1 MAIAL
6 PGSTYSDYIVF
17 IDESGDHGLK
27 KIDASNPVF
36 VLCAVIF
43 KKQDYIESICPAISS
58 MKMDFWGHDEV
69 ILHEHDIRKPKNQFA
84 FLQDAENRVAF
95 QERLSAILQNS
106 RFKLVFSVIHK
117 EFYVQRYHAP
127 RNPYDV
133 AMSFVLER
141 AFLDLNS
148 KAQANK
154 RTKVIVECRGANE
167 DAQLGEAFAR
177 ITGGDNACGRPLPF
191 DLLMIP
197 KSSNSVGLQ
206 IADLCARPMGI
217 KSIRPEQ
224 QNRAYEIIASK
235 IRRDAHGRT
244 EGWGVK
250 VSP

>member
-1 MAIAL
+1 MAIAI
-6 PGSTYSDYIVF
+6 PGSAYSDYIVF

-27 KIDASNPVF
+27 SIDANYPVF
-36 VLCAVIF
+36 VLCAALF
-43 KKQDYIESICPAISS
+43 NRREYIEAICPALNTL
-58 MKMDFWGHDEV
+58 KMDFWGHDEV

-84 FLQDAENRVAF
+84 FLQDVANREEF
-95 QERLSAILQNS
+95 QEKLSGFLAWA

-117 EFYVQRYHAP
+117 DRYVERYQVP

-141 AFLDLNS
+141 VFLDLHS
-148 KAQANK
+148 KGQTNK

-177 ITGGDNACGRPLPF
+177 IGGGENACGRPLPF

-197 KSSNSVGLQ
+197 KLSNSIGLQ

-217 KSIRPEQ
+217 RSLRPNQ
-224 QNRAYEIIASK
+224 ANRAYEIIAEK
-235 IRRDAHGRT
+235 IRRDQQGRA

>member
-1 MAIAL
+1 MTIAV
-6 PGSTYSDYIVF
+6 PGSAYSDYIVF

-27 KIDASNPVF
+27 KIDASYPVF
-36 VLCAVIF
+36 VLCAAIF
-43 KKQDYIESICPAISS
+43 NKHDYVESICPAINR

-84 FLQDAENRVAF
+84 FLQDAENRATF
-95 QERLSAILQNS
+95 QERLSTILEKS
-106 RFKLVFSVIHK
+106 RFQLIFSVIHK
-117 EFYVQRYHAP
+117 ERYIQRYHAP

-133 AMSFVLER
+133 AMGFVLER
-141 AFLDLNS
+141 VFLELNS
-148 KAQANK
+148 RDQASK

-177 ITGGDNACGRPLPF
+177 IAGGDNACGRPLPF
-191 DLLMIP
+191 DLLMVP
-197 KSSNSVGLQ
+197 KLSNSTGLQ

-217 KSIRPEQ
+217 RSIRPDQ
-224 QNRAYEIIASK
+224 QNRAYEIIAGK
-235 IRRDAHGRT
+235 IRRDAHGRA